1 MQRSSFTLF
10 IGKNFDQ
17 YFAIC
22 YIFFPIFGYSN
33 DQTSCKHHPQ
43 KDLYEVMI
51 LKNEFLTNGENS
63 RRQNQKNQQKRLEK
77 LAML

>member
-1 MQRSSFTLF
+1 MINYKLYTKFIASSLHIRRKGFWST
-10 IGKNFDQ
+10 
-17 YFAIC
+17 FAH
-22 YIFFPIFGYSN
+22 SN
-33 DQTSCKHHPQ
+33 CHISRKHHPQ